1 LSKRIILLGCAG
13 SGKTRFSRELA
24 ARLNAPV
31 ICLDAMWNPHD
42 VDAMS
47 GFRAKMAELHDGEA
61 WISDGNFADATFDIR
76 LPRATLIVWLER
88 PRLLCL
94 WRAFVRVFRSGEPHK
109 ISDVTDVLTFIW
121 RFNRISRPKI
131 ERNRL
136 AYGPDVPVVTLRG
149 GKATAAFLS
158 SVSNQRLR

>member
-13 SGKTRFSRELA
+13 SGKTRFSHELA

-31 ICLDAMWNPHD
+31 ICLDAIWTPG
-42 VDAMS
+42 VDTMS
-47 GFRAKMAELHDGEA
+47 RFRAKMAELHAGDT

-88 PRLLCL
+88 PRLLCA
-94 WRAFVRVFRSGEPHK
+94 WRAVVRVFRSGEPHK
-109 ISDVTDVLTFIW
+109 IDGVAEVLAFIW
-121 RFNRISRPKI
+121 RFDRINRPKI

-136 AYGPDVPVVTLRG
+136 IHGPNVPVVTLRSD
-149 GKATAAFLS
+149 KAAAAFLS